1 MIAES
6 INEVKYPQLN
16 IKVED
21 SLKKKVEKGAKELGV
36 NTSELVRKAIK
47 KEIGEE

>member
-21 SLKKKVEKGAKELGV
+21 SLKKKVEKRGV
-36 NTSELVRKAIK
+36 QNQAHPLNKI
-47 KEIGEE
+47 